1 MLSCVLDMAAAE
13 ARESANRLGLQ
24 LHAATPLTNSDPDQ
38 TLA

>member
-1 MLSCVLDMAAAE
+1 MAAAE